1 MKIKIKKKCI
11 LSSLHYLSKK
21 KNKNQQTKNAR
32 TCAKWNPQPKS
43 IVFSNLQ
50 H

>member
-21 KNKNQQTKNAR
+21 KKKINKQKTPELVLNEIHNQ
-32 TCAKWNPQPKS
+32 S
-43 IVFSNLQ
+43 L
-50 H
+50 